1 MLFLDHNSTTALDP
15 AVWEAMRPWMLADF
29 GNPSSSHRAG
39 RRARQALDDSR
50 AIVARLLDAG
60 DAEVIFTSG
69 ATEANNLAVFGL
81 CPESPAPI
89 LASAIEHPCV
99 TEPMKVLQKRG
110 YPVYA
115 LRVDASGIAI
125 LDDLPAVRFA
135 SLMRVN
141 HETGSIQPV
150 AELRSRLGES
160 AVIHCD
166 AAQAV
171 GKIPVSFRDLK
182 VDALTLSAHKFHGP
196 RGIGALLVRKGR
208 KPRPLVYGGF
218 QQQGYRPGTENHAFA
233 VGLAVALE
241 LAVSRMDASRGKVT
255 ELRERLLAGLR
266 AKAPGMVCNSP
277 TVESGLA
284 SPYVVN
290 VSFPGAR
297 AEVLLMKLDLM
308 GIACSTGSACSS
320 GSLLPSPVLEAMGVP
335 PEVLDSAMRFS
346 FDPSLTDDEIDTA
359 VGTIADAVAR
369 LRAG

>member
-15 AVWEAMRPWMLADF
+15 AVWEAMRPWMLTDF
-29 GNPSSSHRAG
+29 GNPSSSHRVG
-39 RRARQALDDSR
+39 RRARQALDDAR
-50 AIVARLLDAG
+50 ATVAKLLDAG

-81 CPESPAPI
+81 VPESPCAI

-99 TEPMKVLQKRG
+99 TEPVKVLQKRG
-110 YPVYA
+110 YVVQPFA
-115 LRVDASGIAI
+115 VDASGVVV
-125 LDDLPAVRFA
+125 LDRLPTVKFA

-150 AELRSRLGES
+150 AELRSKLGDS

-171 GKIPVSFRDLK
+171 GKIPVSFRGLC

-196 RGIGALLVRKGR
+196 RGVGALLVRKGR

-233 VGLAVALE
+233 VGLAVAME
-241 LAVSRMDASRGKVT
+241 LAVSRMEASRVKVIA
-255 ELRERLLAGLR
+255 LRERLLSGLR
-266 AKAPGMVCNSP
+266 AKVAGLVCNSP
-277 TVESGLA
+277 TIESGLG

-290 VSFPGAR
+290 VSFPGVR
-297 AEVLLMKLDLM
+297 AEVLLMKLDLL

-320 GSLLPSPVLEAMGVP
+320 GSLLPSPVLKAMGVP
-335 PEVLDSAMRFS
+335 PEVLESAMRFS
-346 FDPSLTDDEIDTA
+346 FDPSLTEVEIDTA
-359 VGTIADAVAR
+359 VGKIGDAVAR
-369 LRAG
+369 LS